1 MKLFFMRHGD
11 AVDIAESDSARPLS
25 DLGRTEV
32 RQVAEGIAN
41 MGAQPT
47 HIFASPRIR
56 AQQTAQIVADVFGG
70 SVVTQEAL
78 NYSFNVDALPD
89 LIAGLAQS
97 DAVWMVGHN
106 PSISET
112 VRAVC
117 GANIAMKTGA
127 VAYVKIFAPTVRGGE
142 LKWYVTP
149 KVFRS

>member
-32 RQVAEGIAN
+32 RQVAEGIAS

-47 HIFASPRIR
+47 HIFASPRVR

-78 NYSFNVDALPD
+78 NYSFNVDVLTRPHRRLGAKRCCVD
-89 LIAGLAQS
+89 G
-97 DAVWMVGHN
+97 
-106 PSISET
+106 
-112 VRAVC
+112 RA
-117 GANIAMKTGA
+117 
-127 VAYVKIFAPTVRGGE
+127 
-142 LKWYVTP
+142 
-149 KVFRS
+149 